1 MTTGAPGSERERER
15 ELGAFDLGCV
25 VVGGI
30 IGVGIFFTPGR
41 VAGRVASTGEV
52 MTAWTIGG
60 VLAIVGAV
68 VFAELASRVPGHGG
82 IFRYL
87 HAAFGR
93 WPAFLYGW
101 ANWLVI
107 QAGALSVVAVIC
119 VEHIERAVFGP
130 GGGAPALRVW
140 LAAAMILALTGTNL
154 RGLQVGK
161 RVQNTLTVT
170 KVLALCLLV
179 AAALFAHGTVAATA
193 TTPVMIGGS
202 VFGRLA
208 GAMLPVLFAIGG
220 WQQGSFLAG
229 AARRPQRDVPLG
241 ILGGVAVVVAVYM
254 AINVAYIDLLGFDGA
269 AASSTIGADAA
280 QRALGDAGERVFA
293 AMVAISAAGIM
304 NTICMAPPYVLLTMA
319 EQGLFP
325 RAFARRHPVH
335 GTPIIG
341 VLAQGLWATVLLLA
355 VHGTAAWFQVGASGD
370 GVVDVTKGT
379 VTTLSFLC
387 DSVVF
392 VDWLFFTLCGLAL
405 LRLRR
410 SGGHVPFA
418 APGGPLFA
426 VVFALGAAAVAIGA
440 IASNPGPSAVGAG
453 LVLLGIPGCLLLRP
467 RATA

>member
-1 MTTGAPGSERERER
+1 MSGADGGGR
-15 ELGAFDLGCV
+15 ELSAFDLGCV

-30 IGVGIFFTPGR
+30 IGVGIFFTPGT
-41 VAGRVASTGEV
+41 VASRVASTSEV

-82 IFRYL
+82 IFRYIL
-87 HAAFGR
+87 AAFGR

-119 VEHIERAVFGP
+119 IEHLERAVLRP
-130 GGGAPALRVW
+130 GAGSPQLRVW
-140 LAAAMILALTGTNL
+140 LAAAMIVALTGTNL
-154 RGLQVGK
+154 LGLRVGK
-161 RVQNTLTVT
+161 RVQNVLTVT
-170 KVLALCLLV
+170 KVAALCLLV
-179 AAALFAHGTVAATA
+179 AVALLAHGGAAAAELPARTVGVADS
-193 TTPVMIGGS
+193 M
-202 VFGRLA
+202 FGRLA

-229 AARRPQRDVPLG
+229 AARRPRDVSLG

-269 AASSTIGADAA
+269 AASNAIGADAA
-280 QRALGDAGERVFA
+280 KRALGDSGERVFA
-293 AMVAISAAGIM
+293 AMVAVSAAGIM

-319 EQGLFP
+319 EQGVFP

-335 GTPIIG
+335 GTPVVG
-341 VLAQGLWATVLLLA
+341 VLAQGLWAAVLLLL
-355 VHGTAAWFQVGASGD
+355 VHGTAALGGTGGGGD
-370 GVVDVTKGT
+370 ATAGT
-379 VTTLSFLC
+379 VSTLSFLC

-410 SGGHVPFA
+410 TGGRVPFT

-426 VVFALGAAAVAIGA
+426 LLFAAGAAMVAVGA
-440 IASNPGPSAVGAG
+440 IASNPKPSAVGAG
-453 LVLLGIPGCLLLRP
+453 LVLLGVPVFLAMRSRP
-467 RATA
+467 AA